1 MNQVHPHMRAKLFPR
16 QNGVGGAVADE
27 GMKHVDS
34 GPRECTESWD
44 SKLGILGSLESNVP
58 FRHPSLVQNRI
69 YTLDQSN
76 DSLYRLPKF
85 YTPPLHSYP
94 PPMTII
100 SAETKTS
107 PRRSLSASG
116 YVVRDGIFKLTGKPG
131 EVRTPILKAPKL
143 MHRKPV
149 PTALV
154 EEFIQSFKELD
165 SYK

>member
-1 MNQVHPHMRAKLFPR
+1 MDKILSMKQSTTTRERNLRLEELLQMRER
-16 QNGVGGAVADE
+16 NMWTQ
-27 GMKHVDS
+27 
-34 GPRECTESWD
+34 RTE
-44 SKLGILGSLESNVP
+44 ILGFQIRNPGISPVHVP
-58 FRHPSLVQNRI
+58 FRHPSLVQNSI

-116 YVVRDGIFKLTGKPG
+116 YVVRDGIVRLTGKPG
-131 EVRTPILKAPKL
+131 EVRTPMLKAPKL

-154 EEFIQSFKELD
+154 AEFIQSFKELD